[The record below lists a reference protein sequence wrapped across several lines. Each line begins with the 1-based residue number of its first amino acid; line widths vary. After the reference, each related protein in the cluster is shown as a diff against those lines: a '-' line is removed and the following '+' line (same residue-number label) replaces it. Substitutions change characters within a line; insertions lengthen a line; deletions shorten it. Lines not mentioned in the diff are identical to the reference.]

1 MKSFARLAV
10 FLTLFQCAPAAAQ
23 VRPMLSG
30 ALIYAKTNELDVQ
43 NKIEPSFA
51 YGAIAKKNNI
61 IATIQT
67 NRMIEQTS
75 HRKTRNGLISR
86 SKATSDSFLV
96 GYAFDKFAPSLLLSR
111 TEIRKQ
117 LEMDGRI
124 VADRTSMAIL
134 RGVNFTYF
142 FSKHISASAFYVL
155 PNHHL
160 RLEGAGG
167 TSLNLIF

>member
-10 FLTLFQCAPAAAQ
+10 FITLFQCTPAAAQ

-30 ALIYAKTNELDVQ
+30 ALIYAKTNELGVQ

-67 NRMIEQTS
+67 NRMIEQIS

-86 SKATSDSFLV
+86 SRATSDSFLI
-96 GYAFDKFAPSLLLSR
+96 GYAFDKFAPSLLLSH
-111 TEIRKQ
+111 TQVRKQ
-117 LEMDGRI
+117 LERDGQI
-124 VADRTSMAIL
+124 IADRTSMAIL